1 MPPIPLWLDCDPG
14 HDDAFALLLAAHHP
28 SLHLLGVSTVHGN
41 ASLARTTSNAGSV
54 LTAIGRA
61 DVPVYP
67 GAAKPFCR
75 DAVCAPDI
83 HGETGLDGTTL
94 LPAPSRAPQ
103 SGSAIQATS
112 EALFAQEP
120 GTAWVVATGALT
132 NIALLFASFPGLAGH
147 VAGLSVMGGAVGA
160 GFTAAQMGVVGGEG
174 GRFGNVTPWAE
185 FNVYCDPESAH
196 SLLSNPV
203 LASKTTLVT
212 LDLTH
217 LVLATPEIQARLSGG
232 THEAGSEL
240 RQMLLDLLT
249 FFANTYST
257 VFGISAG
264 PPLHDPLAVAVLLE
278 ALLGDGKRVSGA
290 MCFDDRGGE
299 RFAVRAVT
307 DGTHGGDGEGTV
319 GAGGKVG
326 QVGRTVV
333 EAIEG
338 QGVRIPRAVDLE
350 WFWNEMLEAVGR
362 AERAVG
368 QEVA

>member
-1 MPPIPLWLDCDPG
+1 
-14 HDDAFALLLAAHHP
+14 
-28 SLHLLGVSTVHGN
+28 
-41 ASLARTTSNAGSV
+41 
-54 LTAIGRA
+54 
-61 DVPVYP
+61 
-67 GAAKPFCR
+67 
-75 DAVCAPDI
+75 
-83 HGETGLDGTTL
+83 
-94 LPAPSRAPQ
+94 
-103 SGSAIQATS
+103 
-112 EALFAQEP
+112 
-120 GTAWVVATGALT
+120 
-132 NIALLFASFPGLAGH
+132 
-147 VAGLSVMGGAVGA
+147 
-160 GFTAAQMGVVGGEG
+160 
-174 GRFGNVTPWAE
+174 
-185 FNVYCDPESAH
+185 
-196 SLLSNPV
+196 
-203 LASKTTLVT
+203 
-212 LDLTH
+212 
-217 LVLATPEIQARLSGG
+217 
-232 THEAGSEL
+232 
-240 RQMLLDLLT
+240 MLLDLLT